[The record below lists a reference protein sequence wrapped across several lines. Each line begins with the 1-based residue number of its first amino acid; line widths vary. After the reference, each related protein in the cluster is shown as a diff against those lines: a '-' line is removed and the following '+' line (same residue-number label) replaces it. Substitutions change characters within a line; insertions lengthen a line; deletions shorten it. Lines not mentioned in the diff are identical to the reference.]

1 MKQYVKIAVL
11 LVLLAAFLVPVMT
24 LEFGDPAA
32 TEMDDYFLRYGQE
45 QTGGN
50 NIVAD
55 VLMDYRGFDTLGEAT
70 VLLTAV
76 LAVGLVFRRLFGG
89 EEHEYE

>member
-1 MKQYVKIAVL
+1 MKQYIKAAVL
-11 LVLLAAFLVPVMT
+11 LVLLAAFLVPT
-24 LEFGDPAA
+24 LSLDFGSPAA
-32 TEMDDYFLRYGQE
+32 TNLDDYFIEHGQE

-55 VLMDYRGFDTLGEAT
+55 VLMDFRGFDTLGEAT

-76 LAVGLVFRRLFGG
+76 LAVGLVFRRLRK
-89 EEHEYE
+89 EEEYEYE

>member
-1 MKQYVKIAVL
+1 MKQYVKGAVL
-11 LVLLAAFLVPVMT
+11 LVMLAAFLVPVLT
-24 LEFGDPAA
+24 LEFGSPAA
-32 TEMDDYFLRYGQE
+32 TEMDDYFIGHGQE

-50 NIVAD
+50 NIVTD

-89 EEHEYE
+89 EEHDYE